1 MLGLFGGWPARAVAT
16 VGSAQHIM
24 ALSASDQAP
33 VEQRFERLDNNH
45 NGLVAWEEAMLSR
58 ARDFDSMDKNDDR
71 RITKA
76 EFLATHRSMFM
87 QFDGDANQ
95 RISMSEF
102 ATAQSAAANQAIMN
116 SP

>member
-24 ALSASDQAP
+24 ALSASDQAT
-33 VEQRFERLDNNH
+33 VEQRFERLDINH

-102 ATAQSAAANQAIMN
+102 ATGQSAAANQVML
-116 SP
+116 S